1 MAVAYVTKI
10 LWNSVNNS
18 VRATQ
23 KHWIN
28 GVSHNFEEKN
38 LLLVESILAA
48 AVDIQIQIYT
58 NIL

>member
-1 MAVAYVTKI
+1 MTVAYVNKI
-10 LWNSVNNS
+10 LLNSVNNS

-28 GVSHNFEEKN
+28 RVSHNFEEKN